1 MTQLEAKIEVRYREV
16 SQKLQKELENDLDK
30 ETLLNNFY
38 AVRRSL
44 NPYIY
49 NGEMIGHPFNLKD
62 AISFFGKNV
71 IPNTQG
77 VYHLFYRD
85 MLVYVG
91 MSKSLRGR
99 LVQHLKDE
107 GKVFDNVLWFCCEDK
122 TIEQVLNIEY
132 NMIKKFKPSLNLTH
146 ANAR

>member
-16 SQKLQKELENDLDK
+16 SERLQRNLENDSGK
-30 ETLLNNFY
+30 EAAIAKFY
-38 AVRRSL
+38 AIRRSPT
-44 NPYIY
+44 PYIY

-71 IPNTQG
+71 IPETQG
-77 VYHLFYRD
+77 IYHLFYRD

-91 MSKSLRGR
+91 MSKSLKGR

-107 GKVFDNVLWFCCEDK
+107 GKVFDNVLWFELPDK
-122 TIEQVLNIEY
+122 TIEEILNLEY